1 MALHSHWILLWAMS
15 LITVHTISVNKQP
28 DDKLVALNTSMI
40 SQLQEAEGHAYF
52 KFAPKANRAFW
63 YLVKEDMAFVLSAI
77 HDTTAFDITLS
88 TTGGNVTLSTDDIVM
103 AYLHPSEDRIWVQ
116 YNYSGNIQLLVA
128 KYRLDDF
135 VKLVNAEQSLAA
147 KGGLISTNNL
157 SDVSSTSTSLNNL
170 GGIGEYLVAIWAEEN
185 AVLTNTTYQWAF
197 GDGANTPADGGL
209 TVYVPTGWECHV
221 VAMSLRIGGGVATAE
236 LVLNGVPQGANCDVT
251 VISVAGVGKGNTDD
265 SFSPISIIDNSYI
278 NFRTSGVDPNTSA
291 PNVVTAW
298 LRYRQI

>member
-1 MALHSHWILLWAMS
+1 MALHSYWILLWAMS
-15 LITVHTISVNKQP
+15 LVTVHTISVNKQP

-135 VKLVNAEQSLAA
+135 IKLVNTQALYQTTIFTAVKTADTAKVNDDTFAPDPHLYIALGANSYYTLDVFLLTNAHATPDIKIRFGAMAGAIIYWTYTFALAA
-147 KGGLISTNNL
+147 TPKTGIDSNPIGGTGVDKAGTIMGVVYT
-157 SDVSSTSTSLNNL
+157 T
-170 GGIGEYLVAIWAEEN
+170 N
-185 AVLTNTTYQWAF
+185 AVTLTFEWAQNVS
-197 GDGANTPADGGL
+197 DANASSIL
-209 TVYVPTGWECHV
+209 
-221 VAMSLRIGGGVATAE
+221 
-236 LVLNGVPQGANCDVT
+236 
-251 VISVAGVGKGNTDD
+251 KG
-265 SFSPISIIDNSYI
+265 SWIKC
-278 NFRTSGVDPNTSA
+278 VK
-291 PNVVTAW
+291 
-298 LRYRQI
+298 L